1 MDRPALSGRD
11 DGPTYAGEVAR
22 ISGPGE
28 RRPEQHGPAPVVGP
42 AARQLQL
49 ERRTCGAR
57 LSKLRRGRR
66 PAPAMKRCQ
75 GGSGRSS
82 VVVSEPSKAP
92 PVYLRRR
99 LVRQYGRRKAMR
111 IAFLSTVA
119 VATLSLSVA
128 ALGQSPQSPPSG
140 GGGGVERSQSGSGS
154 GGASGSAGQS
164 QGSQQRS
171 GQSGVATSSAPV
183 RARPA
188 RAAAR
193 TSRVVSSARV
203 RAVVATSSVR
213 GRAPLVATSSV
224 RGRAPLV
231 ATSSAPVRARPA
243 RAAARTSRVVS
254 SARVRAVVATSS
266 VRGRAP
272 LVATSSA
279 PVRARAAPPAPAAL
293 ARPRRPRP
301 RRRQTST
308 SATNSGLGS
317 RRPARRSFR
326 AARR

>member
-28 RRPEQHGPAPVVGP
+28 RRPEQHGPAPVDGP

-171 GQSGVATSSAPV
+171 GQSTTSTSSGQNQQGSQQ
-183 RARPA
+183 RSGQSTSWWRPA
-188 RAAAR
+188 AFGAEHHWWR
-193 TSRVVSSARV
+193 
-203 RAVVATSSVR
+203 
-213 GRAPLVATSSV
+213 
-224 RGRAPLV
+224 
-231 ATSSAPVRARPA
+231 
-243 RAAARTSRVVS
+243 
-254 SARVRAVVATSS
+254 
-266 VRGRAP
+266 
-272 LVATSSA
+272 
-279 PVRARAAPPAPAAL
+279 PAAL
-293 ARPRRPRP
+293 RSEHDRHEQRPE
-301 RRRQTST
+301 
-308 SATNSGLGS
+308 
-317 RRPARRSFR
+317 PAG
-326 AARR
+326 

>member
-28 RRPEQHGPAPVVGP
+28 RRPEQHGPAPVDGP

-111 IAFLSTVA
+111 IAFLSTVGFQRA
-119 VATLSLSVA
+119 
-128 ALGQSPQSPPSG
+128 
-140 GGGGVERSQSGSGS
+140 GS
-154 GGASGSAGQS
+154 
-164 QGSQQRS
+164 
-171 GQSGVATSSAPV
+171 
-183 RARPA
+183 
-188 RAAAR
+188 
-193 TSRVVSSARV
+193 
-203 RAVVATSSVR
+203 
-213 GRAPLVATSSV
+213 
-224 RGRAPLV
+224 
-231 ATSSAPVRARPA
+231 
-243 RAAARTSRVVS
+243 
-254 SARVRAVVATSS
+254 
-266 VRGRAP
+266 
-272 LVATSSA
+272 
-279 PVRARAAPPAPAAL
+279 
-293 ARPRRPRP
+293 
-301 RRRQTST
+301 
-308 SATNSGLGS
+308 
-317 RRPARRSFR
+317 
-326 AARR
+326 